1 MDTLPG
7 AACSNVHVSQARLE
21 QSVISNFLTIIA
33 MLPLGSLCVSQIH
46 YEGAPSHRKR

>member
-7 AACSNVHVSQARLE
+7 AACLNIHVSRAHLD
-21 QSVISNFLTIIA
+21 QSAIA
-33 MLPLGSLCVSQIH
+33 ICLWLLLPLGSLCVSQIR